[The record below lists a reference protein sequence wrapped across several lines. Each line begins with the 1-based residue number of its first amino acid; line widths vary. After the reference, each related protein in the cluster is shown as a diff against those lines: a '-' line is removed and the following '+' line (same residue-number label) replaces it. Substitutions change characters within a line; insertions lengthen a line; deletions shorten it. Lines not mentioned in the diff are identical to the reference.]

1 MQKFWLNSLLYS
13 PAILGLFI
21 VAVPAMSSE
30 VPLNQAP
37 ARNQPSS
44 FSSAENIRQVTS
56 VSQLSDVKPT
66 DWAFQALQSLVERYG
81 CIAGYPNQ
89 TYRGNRA
96 LTRYEFAAGLNACLD
111 QINQLIATSTVDLVK
126 KEDLATLQKL
136 QEEYTAELQTVRGQV
151 DALEARTATLES
163 QQFSTTTQL
172 RGEAIFALA
181 GAFGSDRAINTDA
194 QNRGD
199 TRPELNENVI
209 FADRV
214 RLNFDSSFTGK
225 DRLRVRLQAR
235 NITSFNT
242 AVTGTNQTRL
252 GFDGNESN
260 NVSVSALFYRF
271 PVGNSTTFNIATEG
285 LEYIDEVPVLSR
297 NFDSSGSG
305 ALSRFGRYNPIYRA
319 AEGPGI
325 IINQKFND
333 ALTLTAGYVVPSG
346 VGNDPANGRGI
357 FNGSYSALGQ
367 LTFQPTSELS
377 LAFTYVNAYYTDGS
391 GVTGSTGTGFA
402 NNPFNGARTSVN
414 NYSVT
419 GNYKLSPKFTITAWG
434 SYANAQA
441 ENTAVARSNA
451 EIWNWAIQLGFP
463 DLGRE
468 GNFGGIVF
476 GVPPYVADN
485 QFVNGNNRRQDDNI
499 SYHLEAFYRYKL
511 NDNIAITPGLITIL
525 NPEGNSNNSNIYVG
539 VVRTTFTF

>member
-1 MQKFWLNSLLYS
+1 MQKFWVNTLLFS

-21 VAVPAMSSE
+21 VATPVMSSE
-30 VPLNQAP
+30 VLVTQEPKI
-37 ARNQPSS
+37 NQPSS
-44 FSSAENIRQVTS
+44 FSSAETIGQVTS

-89 TYRGNRA
+89 TFRGNRA

-111 QINQLIATSTVDLVK
+111 QINQLIATSTAELVN

-136 QEEYTAELQTVRGQV
+136 QEEYVSELQTVRGQV
-151 DALEARTATLES
+151 DALEARTVTLES
-163 QQFSTTTQL
+163 QQFSTTTKL

-181 GAFGSDRAINTDA
+181 SVFGSDRAINTDA
-194 QNRGD
+194 ENRGASRANLD
-199 TRPELNENVI
+199 ENVI
-209 FADRV
+209 FGDRV
-214 RLNFDSSFTGK
+214 RLNFDTSFTGK
-225 DRLRVRLQAR
+225 DRLRVRLQGR

-271 PVGNSTTFNIATEG
+271 PVGESTMISLATEG
-285 LEYIDEVPVLSR
+285 LEYIDEVPGLSR

-319 AEGPGI
+319 TEGPGI
-325 IINQKFND
+325 IVSHKFND
-333 ALTLTAGYVVPSG
+333 ALSLTAGYVVPSG
-346 VGNDPANGRGI
+346 IGNDPSNGRGI

-377 LAFTYVNAYYTDGS
+377 LAFTYVNAYYTEGS

-419 GNYKLSPKFTITAWG
+419 ANYKLSPNFTVTAWG

-441 ENTAVARSNA
+441 ENTTVARSDA
-451 EIWNWAIQLGFP
+451 DIWNWAVQLGFP

-468 GNFGGIVF
+468 GNFGGLVF
-476 GVPPYVADN
+476 GAPPYVANN
-485 QFVNGNNRRQDDNI
+485 QFVSGNNRRQDDDT

-511 NDNIAITPGLITIL
+511 NDNIAITPGVITIF
-525 NPEGNSNNSNIYVG
+525 NPEGNSSNPNIYVG
-539 VVRTTFTF
+539 VVRTTFSF

>member
-1 MQKFWLNSLLYS
+1 MNSLLYS

>member
-1 MQKFWLNSLLYS
+1 MHKFWWHSLLFS
-13 PAILGLFI
+13 PVILDLLM
-21 VAVPAMSSE
+21 VAVPAIASE
-30 VPLNQAP
+30 VPVNQA
-37 ARNQPSS
+37 SS
-44 FSSAENIRQVTS
+44 LSSPEDMGQVTS

-66 DWAFQALQSLVERYG
+66 DWAFAALQSLVERYG

-96 LTRYEFAAGLNACLD
+96 LTRYEFAAGLNACLN
-111 QINQLIATSTVDLVK
+111 QINQLIASGTADLVN
-126 KEDLATLQKL
+126 KEDLITLQKL
-136 QEEYTAELQTVRGQV
+136 QEEYTAELQTLRGRV
-151 DALEARTATLES
+151 DSLEARTATIES
-163 QQFSTTTQL
+163 QQFATTTKL

-181 GAFGSDRAINTDA
+181 SVFGSDRAINTDA
-194 QNRGD
+194 QNRGSS
-199 TRPELNENVI
+199 RPKLEENAI

-214 RLNFDSSFTGK
+214 RLNFDTSFTGK
-225 DRLRVRLQAR
+225 DRLRVRLQGR
-235 NITSFNT
+235 NITSFNS

-271 PVGNSTTFNIATEG
+271 PIGNSTIASIATEG
-285 LEYIDEVPVLSR
+285 LEYIDEVPPLSR

-325 IINQKFND
+325 IISHQFNK

-346 VGNDPANGRGI
+346 VGNDPSNGRGM
-357 FNGSYSALGQ
+357 FNGTYSALGQ
-367 LTFQPTSELS
+367 ITFQPASQLS

-419 GNYKLSPKFTITAWG
+419 ANYKFSPQFTLTAWG
-434 SYANAQA
+434 GYTNAKA
-441 ENTAVARSNA
+441 ENTAVARSDA
-451 EIWNWAIQLGFP
+451 EIWNWAVQLGFP
-463 DLGRE
+463 DLGKK
-468 GNFGGIVF
+468 GNFAGFVF
-476 GVPPYVADN
+476 GVPPYAASNEYVS
-485 QFVNGNNRRQDDNI
+485 GTNRRQDDDVT
-499 SYHLEAFYRYKL
+499 YHLEAFYRYKL
-511 NDNIAITPGLITIL
+511 NDNIAITPGFITLL
-525 NPEGNSNNSNIYVG
+525 NPEGNSSNPNIYVG

>member
-1 MQKFWLNSLLYS
+1 MQKLWLNALSLS
-13 PAILGLFI
+13 PAILGLFM

-30 VPLNQAP
+30 VPVNQAP
-37 ARNQPSS
+37 TINQSSS
-44 FSSAENIRQVTS
+44 FSSTEIIGQVTS
-56 VSQLSDVKPT
+56 VSQLSDVQPT
-66 DWAFQALQSLVERYG
+66 DWAFAALQSLVERYG

-111 QINQLIATSTVDLVK
+111 RINELIATSTADLVN

-136 QEEYTAELQTVRGQV
+136 QEEYASELQTVRGRV
-151 DALEARTATLES
+151 DALEAQTAAIES
-163 QQFSTTTQL
+163 QQFSTTTKL
-172 RGEAIFALA
+172 RGEAVFALA
-181 GAFGSDRAINTDA
+181 SVFGSDRAINSDA
-194 QNRGD
+194 ENSGGSRA
-199 TRPELNENVI
+199 ELDENVI

-271 PVGNSTTFNIATEG
+271 PVGDSTMVSVATEG
-285 LEYIDEVPVLSR
+285 LEYIDEVPGLSR

-319 AEGPGI
+319 AEGPGV
-325 IINQKFND
+325 IINHKFNNF
-333 ALTLTAGYVVPSG
+333 LTLTAGYVVPSG
-346 VGNDPANGRGI
+346 VGNDPSDGNGI

-367 LTFQPTSELS
+367 VTVQPLSQLS
-377 LAFTYVNAYYTDGS
+377 LAFTYVNAYYTGGS
-391 GVTGSTGTGFA
+391 GVSGSTGTGFA

-419 GNYKLSPKFTITAWG
+419 ANYKLSSKFTVTAWG
-434 SYANAQA
+434 NYTNAQA

-451 EIWNWAIQLGFP
+451 DIWHWAVQLGFP

-485 QFVNGNNRRQDDNI
+485 QFVAGNNRRQDDDI

-511 NDNIAITPGLITIL
+511 NDNIAVTPGLITIF
-525 NPEGNSNNSNIYVG
+525 NPEGNSSNPNIYVG
-539 VVRTTFTF
+539 VVRTTFSF

>member
-1 MQKFWLNSLLYS
+1 MQKFWLNSLLFS
-13 PAILGLFI
+13 PTILSIFI
-21 VAVPAMSSE
+21 VAVPGITSE
-30 VPLNQAP
+30 VPTNQV
-37 ARNQPSS
+37 SS
-44 FSSAENIRQVTS
+44 NADSLGQVTS
-56 VSQLSDVKPT
+56 VSQLSDVNPS

-111 QINQLIATSTVDLVK
+111 QINQLITTSTGELAT

-136 QEEYTAELQTVRGQV
+136 QEEYAEELQTVRGQV

-163 QQFSTTTQL
+163 RQFSTTTKL
-172 RGEAIFALA
+172 RGEAIFGLA
-181 GAFGSDRAINTDA
+181 GVFGSDRAINTDA
-194 QNRGD
+194 QNRGT
-199 TRPELNENVI
+199 TRTDLDENVI
-209 FADRV
+209 FADRI
-214 RLNFDSSFTGK
+214 RLNFDTSFTGK
-225 DRLRVRLQAR
+225 DRLRVRLQGR
-235 NITSFNT
+235 NITPFNT

-260 NVSVSALFYRF
+260 DVSIATLFYRF
-271 PVGNSTTFNIATEG
+271 PVSDSTTLNIATEG
-285 LEYIDEVPVLSR
+285 LEYIDEVPALSR

-305 ALSRFGRYNPIYRA
+305 ALSRFGRYNPTYRA
-319 AEGPGI
+319 TEGPGI
-325 IINQKFND
+325 IINHKFND

-346 VGNDPANGRGI
+346 VGNDPSNGRGM

-367 LTFQPTSELS
+367 LTFQPSSQLS
-377 LAFTYVNAYYTDGS
+377 LAFTYVNAYYTNGS

-414 NYSVT
+414 NYSVSA
-419 GNYKLSPKFTITAWG
+419 NYKFSPKFTLTAWG
-434 SYANAQA
+434 GYTNAQA

-451 EIWNWAIQLGFP
+451 DIWNWAVQLGLP
-463 DLGRE
+463 DFGRE
-468 GNFGGIVF
+468 GNFAGIVF
-476 GVPPYVADN
+476 GAPPYVAEN
-485 QFVNGNNRRQDDNI
+485 QFVSGANRRQDGDV

-511 NDNIAITPGLITIL
+511 NDNIAITPGLITIF
-525 NPEGNSNNSNIYVG
+525 NPEGNSENPNIYVG

>member
-1 MQKFWLNSLLYS
+1 MQPFWLNSLLFS
-13 PAILGLFI
+13 PTILGVVI
-21 VAVPAMSSE
+21 VAVPAMGYE
-30 VPLNQAP
+30 VPVNQA
-37 ARNQPSS
+37 SS
-44 FSSAENIRQVTS
+44 LNSAENIGQVTS
-56 VSQLSDVKPT
+56 VSQLSDVQPT
-66 DWAFQALQSLVERYG
+66 DWAFGALQSLVERYG

-111 QINQLIATSTVDLVK
+111 QINQLIATSTADLVN

-136 QEEYTAELQTVRGQV
+136 QEEYAAELQTVRGRV

-163 QQFSTTTQL
+163 QQFSTTTTL

-181 GAFGSDRAINTDA
+181 SVFGSDRAINTDA
-194 QNRGD
+194 QNAGT
-199 TRPELNENVI
+199 TRQGLNENAI

-214 RLNFDSSFTGK
+214 RLNFDASFTGK
-225 DRLRVRLQAR
+225 DRLRVRLQGR

-242 AVTGTNQTRL
+242 GVTGTNQTRL

-260 NVSVSALFYRF
+260 NVSISALYYRF
-271 PVGNSTTFNIATEG
+271 PIGNSTIANIATEG
-285 LEYIDEVPVLSR
+285 LEYIDEVPALSR

-325 IINQKFND
+325 IVNHKFNN

-346 VGNDPANGRGI
+346 VGNDPNNGRGL
-357 FNGSYSALGQ
+357 FNGAYSALGQ
-367 LTFQPTSELS
+367 VTFQPISPLS

-391 GVTGSTGTGFA
+391 GVSGSTGTGFA

-414 NYSVT
+414 NYSVSA
-419 GNYKLSPKFTITAWG
+419 NYKFSPKFTLTAWG
-434 SYANAQA
+434 GYTNAQA

-451 EIWNWAIQLGFP
+451 EIWNWAVQLGFP
-463 DLGRE
+463 DLGKK
-468 GNFGGIVF
+468 GNFAGLVF
-476 GVPPYVADN
+476 GAPPYVASN
-485 QFVNGNNRRQDDNI
+485 QFVSGANRRRDDDVT
-499 SYHLEAFYRYKL
+499 YHLEAFYRYKV
-511 NDNIAITPGLITIL
+511 NDNIAITPGLISIF
-525 NPEGNSNNSNIYVG
+525 NPEGNSSNPNIYVG

>member
-1 MQKFWLNSLLYS
+1 MQKFCLSYLLFS
-13 PAILGLFI
+13 PAIFGFLIGGLL
-21 VAVPAMSSE
+21 PARGSE
-30 VPLNQAP
+30 VPVTSEA
-37 ARNQPSS
+37 SHI
-44 FSSAENIRQVTS
+44 SSADTIRQVTS
-56 VSQLSDVKPT
+56 VSQLSDVNPT

-89 TYRGNRA
+89 TYLGNRP

-111 QINQLIATSTVDLVK
+111 QVNQLITTSTAELVT

-136 QEEYTAELQTVRGQV
+136 QEEYADELQTVRGQV
-151 DALEARTATLES
+151 DALEVRTAALES
-163 QQFSTTTQL
+163 QQFSTTTKL

-181 GAFGSDRAINTDA
+181 SVFGSDRAINTDA
-194 QNRGD
+194 QNRGAS
-199 TRPELNENVI
+199 RANLEENVI
-209 FADRV
+209 FGDRI
-214 RLNFDSSFTGK
+214 RLNFDTSFTGK
-225 DRLRVRLQAR
+225 DRLRVRLQGR

-242 AVTGTNQTRL
+242 ALTGTNQTRL

-271 PVGNSTTFNIATEG
+271 PVGDSTMISLATEG
-285 LEYIDEVPVLSR
+285 LEYIDEVPALSR

-319 AEGPGI
+319 TEGPGI
-325 IINQKFND
+325 IISHKFND

-346 VGNDPANGRGI
+346 VGNDPSNGRGI

-402 NNPFNGARTSVN
+402 NNPFNGARTSLN
-414 NYSVT
+414 NYSVSA
-419 GNYKLSPKFTITAWG
+419 NYKFSPTFTITAWG
-434 SYANAQA
+434 GYANAQA

-451 EIWNWAIQLGFP
+451 DIWNWAVQLGFP

-476 GVPPYVADN
+476 GAPPYVAEN
-485 QFVNGNNRRQDDNI
+485 QFFSGTNRRQDDDV

-511 NDNIAITPGLITIL
+511 NDNIAITPGLITIF
-525 NPEGNSNNSNIYVG
+525 NPEGNSENPNIYVG
-539 VVRTTFTF
+539 VVRTTFSF